1 MQKQISQFYFFPQ
14 KNQYGHP
21 CINSIIKHHQEPLE
35 SANDFGLWTS
45 DLDLSISD
53 R

>member
-1 MQKQISQFYFFPQ
+1 MQKQISQFYFFPS
-14 KNQYGHP
+14 KESVWSTIHKHP
-21 CINSIIKHHQEPLE
+21 QEPLE

-45 DLDLSISD
+45 DLDLLISD